1 MKKTKKWF
9 LIPIGIVLLLLL
21 FFWLRSRQTRPYG
34 QELLENGSFADVQ
47 EDGVPSAWYTQAYIQ
62 SEGYTDF
69 SVVQAGQGQALHI
82 ANYMANDARIAQ
94 DVAVEPNSF
103 YCLSG
108 QICAQAQGGRGANLS
123 IADVYAFSAGIYD
136 SQGEWR
142 QVELYGQ
149 TGPRQRSL
157 TVYARLG
164 GYSGE
169 TSGEAWFTNLS
180 LKKVESLPA
189 GVEVTLFYQ
198 PSYSA
203 ETKTFSLDLRHLL
216 LAVLV
221 LLYGLMACQ

>member
-94 DVAVEPNSF
+94 DMAVEPNSF

-123 IADVYAFSAGIYD
+123 IADVYTFSAGVYD

-149 TGPRQRSL
+149 TGPKQRSM

-169 TSGEAWFTNLS
+169 STGEAWFANLS
-180 LKKVESLPA
+180 LKKVESIPWICATCCWRCLCCCM
-189 GVEVTLFYQ
+189 
-198 PSYSA
+198 
-203 ETKTFSLDLRHLL
+203 D
-216 LAVLV
+216 
-221 LLYGLMACQ
+221 

>member
-123 IADVYAFSAGIYD
+123 IADVYTFSAGVYD

-142 QVELYGQ
+142 QVELYG
-149 TGPRQRSL
+149 
-157 TVYARLG
+157 
-164 GYSGE
+164 
-169 TSGEAWFTNLS
+169 
-180 LKKVESLPA
+180 
-189 GVEVTLFYQ
+189 
-198 PSYSA
+198 
-203 ETKTFSLDLRHLL
+203 
-216 LAVLV
+216 
-221 LLYGLMACQ
+221 

>member
-9 LIPIGIVLLLLL
+9 LIPIGILLLLLL

-108 QICAQAQGGRGANLS
+108 QICAQA
-123 IADVYAFSAGIYD
+123 
-136 SQGEWR
+136 
-142 QVELYGQ
+142 
-149 TGPRQRSL
+149 
-157 TVYARLG
+157 
-164 GYSGE
+164 
-169 TSGEAWFTNLS
+169 
-180 LKKVESLPA
+180 
-189 GVEVTLFYQ
+189 
-198 PSYSA
+198 
-203 ETKTFSLDLRHLL
+203 
-216 LAVLV
+216 
-221 LLYGLMACQ
+221 